1 MLYLTFAD
9 IPMGQVV
16 DLQDLASTEPLFLTP
31 AGSWN
36 RMRPFTLQMTEWFLS
51 SINSTRAS

>member
-36 RMRPFTLQMTEWFLS
+36 RMRPFTLQMTE
-51 SINSTRAS
+51 